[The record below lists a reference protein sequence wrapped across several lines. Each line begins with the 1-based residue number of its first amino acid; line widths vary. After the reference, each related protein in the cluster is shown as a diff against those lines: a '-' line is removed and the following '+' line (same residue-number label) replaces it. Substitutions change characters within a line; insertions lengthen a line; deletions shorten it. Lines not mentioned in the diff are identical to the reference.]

1 MTALL
6 EVRDLRVTLATAQ
19 GPADA
24 LRGVSFTLD
33 RGATLGLI
41 GESGCGKSMTALAR
55 SVSRPTAAAH
65 CSSTSR
71 APGLRPSP

>member
-19 GPADA
+19 GHVDA
-24 LRGVSFTLD
+24 LRGVSFALE

-41 GESGCGKSMTALAR
+41 GEIGR
-55 SVSRPTAAAH
+55 AH
-65 CSSTSR
+65 V
-71 APGLRPSP
+71 